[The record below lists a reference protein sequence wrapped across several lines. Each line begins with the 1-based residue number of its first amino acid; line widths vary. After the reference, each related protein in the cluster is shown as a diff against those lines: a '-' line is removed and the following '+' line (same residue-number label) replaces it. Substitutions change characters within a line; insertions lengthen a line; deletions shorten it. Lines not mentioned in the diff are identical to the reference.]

1 MVGILIISHGTLGE
15 CVKDTAAMI
24 VGPRDNVAALA
35 LNRNDKVEFF
45 SEKIKIAVAKLDT
58 GEGVLIFADMF
69 GGTPCN
75 AAMALYHSSDKISVL
90 TGFNLPIVIE
100 ALMHSN
106 KPLEELVK
114 GLMDKKEKTIVDAK
128 AFFKKKAVK

>member
-15 CVKDTAAMI
+15 CIKETAAMI

-35 LNRNDKVEFF
+35 LNKTDKVELF
-45 SEKIKIAVAKLDT
+45 SEKIKAAVAKLDT
-58 GEGVLIFADMF
+58 GKGVLIFADMF

-75 AAMALYHSSDKISVL
+75 AAMALYHNTDRVCVI

-100 ALMHSN
+100 AVMHAN

-114 GLMDKKEKTIVDAK
+114 GLVEKKEKTIVDAK
-128 AFFKKKAVK
+128 AFFKKKAV